1 MRARFSLDAR
11 VVDGK
16 SVVIETPRGHELI
29 PRIVEALPPGRLRA
43 VAMRRPTLADVFVH
57 LTGRGLRLMD
67 AAVAEAPSRRAAAPP
82 SLLRLN
88 LATIGVLV
96 SRDLRRFFRQLS
108 RVVGALVQ
116 PLIFWLVIGSGMAS
130 SFRMPGAEGVGYVQ
144 YFYPGIVM
152 LVVLFTSIFTT
163 MSVIEDRHK
172 GFLQAVLVAPA
183 SRAALVLGKTL
194 GGVAIALMQA
204 AIFLALAPL
213 AGFDVRAIDW
223 GAARRSCC
231 VLIGVGLSSLGFAIA
246 WWLDST
252 QGYHVVMSVLLL
264 PLWILSGAMF
274 PMTTRAEVDR
284 ASSRA
289 PTRWPTRSPAC
300 GARSTAARAPGVA
313 STTAALELAVTAA
326 FALVAVLVAVRV
338 CSRRGDKP

>member
-1 MRARFSLDAR
+1 MD
-11 VVDGK
+11 
-16 SVVIETPRGHELI
+16 
-29 PRIVEALPPGRLRA
+29 A
-43 VAMRRPTLADVFVH
+43 VAVER
-57 LTGRGLRLMD
+57 
-67 AAVAEAPSRRAAAPP
+67 AAEAAPP
-82 SLLRLN
+82 PSLVRLN
-88 LATIGVLV
+88 VATVGVLV
-96 SRDLRRFFRQLS
+96 SRDLRRFFRQMS

-130 SFRMPGAEGVGYVQ
+130 SFRMPGAENVGYVQ

-194 GGVAIALMQA
+194 GGVAIAMMQA

-213 AGFDVRAIDW
+213 AGFDARVVSW
-223 GAARRSCC
+223 GELALLL
-231 VLIGVGLSSLGFAIA
+231 VLVGVGLSSLGFAIA

-274 PMTTRAEVDR
+274 PMTAGPKWIVL
-284 ASSRA
+284 
-289 PTRWPTRSPAC
+289 
-300 GARSTAARAPGVA
+300 AARCNPLAYAVAGVRRALYGATPPGAV
-313 STTAALELAVTAA
+313 SSSPTVELAVTAG
-326 FALVAVLVAVRV
+326 FALVAILVAVRV
-338 CSRRGDKP
+338 CSRRGNKP

>member
-1 MRARFSLDAR
+1 
-11 VVDGK
+11 
-16 SVVIETPRGHELI
+16 VIEAAEQREP
-29 PRIVEALPPGRLRA
+29 VAADAPPA
-43 VAMRRPTLADVFVH
+43 SV
-57 LTGRGLRLMD
+57 
-67 AAVAEAPSRRAAAPP
+67 APP

-88 LATIGVLV
+88 VATVGVLV

-108 RVVGALVQ
+108 RVIGALVQ

-183 SRAALVLGKTL
+183 SRTALVLGKTL

-213 AGFDVRAIDW
+213 AGFDARAIEW
-223 GAARRSCC
+223 TQLA
-231 VLIGVGLSSLGFAIA
+231 VLLVGIGVGLSSMGFAIA

-252 QGYHVVMSVLLL
+252 QGYHVVMSVLLI

-274 PMTTRAEVDR
+274 PMATGPKWILAI
-284 ASSRA
+284 
-289 PTRWPTRSPAC
+289 
-300 GARSTAARAPGVA
+300 ARANPMAYAVAGVRRALYGGAPPGAV
-313 STTAALELAVTAA
+313 STTPALELGVTIA
-326 FALVAVLVAVRV
+326 FALVAVLVATRV

>member
-1 MRARFSLDAR
+1 MDA
-11 VVDGK
+11 VVA
-16 SVVIETPRGHELI
+16 EP
-29 PRIVEALPPGRLRA
+29 
-43 VAMRRPTLADVFVH
+43 RPT
-57 LTGRGLRLMD
+57 
-67 AAVAEAPSRRAAAPP
+67 AAPTP

-88 LATIGVLV
+88 LATIAVLV

-116 PLIFWLVIGSGMAS
+116 PLIFWLVIGSGLQS
-130 SFRMPGAEGVGYVQ
+130 SFRLPGVDYRNGGVGYVQ
-144 YFYPGIVM
+144 YFYPGIVL

-194 GGVAIALMQA
+194 GGVTIALAQA

-213 AGFDVRAIDW
+213 AGFALGAIDW
-223 GAARRSCC
+223 PLLAALLLL
-231 VLIGVGLSSLGFAIA
+231 VGVGLSSMGFAIA

-252 QGYHVVMSVLLL
+252 QGYHVVMSVLLI
-264 PLWILSGAMF
+264 PLWIVSGAMF
-274 PMTTRAEVDR
+274 PMAGGPRWIAGIGRANPMAYAVAGVRR
-284 ASSRA
+284 ALYG
-289 PTRWPTRSPAC
+289 
-300 GARSTAARAPGVA
+300 GAAPGVA
-313 STTAALELAVTAA
+313 SQSAALELGITAL
-326 FALVAVLVAVRV
+326 FALVMVLAAVGV

>member
-1 MRARFSLDAR
+1 MEAHAR
-11 VVDGK
+11 V
-16 SVVIETPRGHELI
+16 
-29 PRIVEALPPGRLRA
+29 
-43 VAMRRPTLADVFVH
+43 
-57 LTGRGLRLMD
+57 
-67 AAVAEAPSRRAAAPP
+67 AVAEPAAAPVAPPP

-88 LATIGVLV
+88 VATIGVLV
-96 SRDLRRFFRQLS
+96 SRDLRRFFRQMS
-108 RVVGALVQ
+108 RVIGALVQ

-130 SFRMPGAEGVGYVQ
+130 SFRMPGAENVGYVQ

-183 SRAALVLGKTL
+183 SRASLVLGKTL
-194 GGVAIALMQA
+194 GGVAIAMMQA

-213 AGFDVRAIDW
+213 AGFDVRGVAW
-223 GAARRSCC
+223 GELVALL
-231 VLIGVGLSSLGFAIA
+231 VLVGVGLSSLGFAIA

-274 PMTTRAEVDR
+274 PMAAGPKWIVALAHANPLAYAVAGVRRALYGG
-284 ASSRA
+284 AA
-289 PTRWPTRSPAC
+289 PGAVTSSPA
-300 GARSTAARAPGVA
+300 V
-313 STTAALELAVTAA
+313 ELAVTAG
-326 FALVAVLVAVRV
+326 FAVVAVLVAVRV
-338 CSRRGDKP
+338 CSRRGNKP